1 MFQASHFNRGCGVSS
16 THLLE
21 KHKLTGYKTYCTDRE
36 RDLCLQGQN
45 LILGTST
52 VPPKYVGLDS
62 SFHAKLTGLAH
73 CLISAYLCEVIA
85 SVCPQVTDVCL
96 SGPSGLSLR

>member
-21 KHKLTGYKTYCTDRE
+21 KHKLTGCKTYCTDRK
-36 RDLCLQGQN
+36 RFVFARPKSYFGHQYC
-45 LILGTST
+45 TS
-52 VPPKYVGLDS
+52 KYVGLDS

-73 CLISAYLCEVIA
+73 YLISSYLCEVIA